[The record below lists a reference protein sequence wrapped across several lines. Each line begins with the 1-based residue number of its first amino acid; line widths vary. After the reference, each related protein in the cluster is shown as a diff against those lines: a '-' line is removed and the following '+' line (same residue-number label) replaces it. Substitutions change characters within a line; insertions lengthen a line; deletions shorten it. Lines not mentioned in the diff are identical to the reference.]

1 VMDITDRIELEND
14 LHEAKKIAEK
24 NAKMKDLFLSNMSH
38 EIRTPMNAITGFGRL
53 LASTKLDNEQAEY
66 TNSINI
72 ASTNLL
78 NIINDILDFS
88 KIESGQIVMEHIKFS
103 LKEQIQNVR
112 KILTFNAQIKNLE
125 FKYYFDEKLPDMVM
139 GDPTRLNQVMVNLL
153 NNAIKFTEEGFVELR
168 VEVVKKL
175 ENKTEVKFEINDSG
189 IGIAPDKLEV
199 IFDRFTQAN
208 TNTTRKYGGT
218 GLGLSISKS
227 LAELLGGELIVASEE
242 GKGST
247 FSFNLLFE
255 NPMEAEESEIKLV
268 EPETGLYDTK
278 ILLVEDNL
286 LNQKLALRVLQKR
299 GFLADLAEN
308 GAEAVEI
315 LKTKTYDLI
324 LMDLQMPEMDG
335 YQATTYIRNEMKLQT
350 PIIAMT
356 AHSIVGEKA
365 KCLDIGMNDYLPKPF
380 DPNLLHS
387 KILEYTK
394 KDNNDN

>member
-1 VMDITDRIELEND
+1 
-14 LHEAKKIAEK
+14 
-24 NAKMKDLFLSNMSH
+24 
-38 EIRTPMNAITGFGRL
+38 L
-53 LASTKLDNEQAEY
+53 LASTNLDNEQAEY

-189 IGIAPDKLEV
+189 IGIAPGKLEV

-227 LAELLGGELIVASEE
+227 LAELLGGELIVDSEE

-255 NPMEAEESEIKLV
+255 NPVEAEESEIKLV